1 MANRATTLLATAVAT
16 ACSLSAH
23 ASGPTQADYA
33 KVVLYSNVTIAQ
45 DSASQWGIWEEL
57 EPTAAGP
64 QVPLPLPPQRVAAT
78 EPYRPLGTVTPI
90 TPTTP
95 VAPQPSVPLCVSG
108 AMCGFGVIT
117 SRLQI
122 ETMEEVASAAAISAE
137 APLESMGF
145 QLLATI
151 TQPNEDA
158 NRWQPQALLVNLQG
172 VRSDVTAP
180 TGFVDLG
187 PLEQERS
194 PMGFVHRHESL
205 TDDSYTVV
213 QIETDTSDPGVD
225 AVGRIQG
232 GDIKI
237 SRYVSGVNNAPGTIN
252 SQISSVYGIWGIT
265 TSVQEMDALR
275 MSNAQATYSG
285 KTFNADGASTGGV
298 FMSVNFGSSTFTADF
313 NGGVNVQNPL
323 ANGTLQATAAGT
335 TQVNG
340 ALSFRASGAI
350 SGSLF
355 SANNLQ
361 IAGANNSI
369 TGKVEGAF
377 FGSNAAVAAGVADVT
392 AKIQNSA
399 NEAAITARY
408 ATPFVATRDVA
419 GAQPK

>member
-1 MANRATTLLATAVAT
+1 MANRAPTLLATALAA
-16 ACSLSAH
+16 ACSLSAQ
-23 ASGPTQADYA
+23 AEAPSQADFA

-45 DSASQWGIWEEL
+45 DSANSWGIWEEL
-57 EPTAAGP
+57 EPPAAGP
-64 QVPLPLPPQRVAAT
+64 QAPLPQLAGAVD
-78 EPYRPLGTVTPI
+78 PYRPLGNVTPTTLV

-95 VAPQPSVPLCVSG
+95 VTPQPSVPLCVSG

-117 SRLQI
+117 SRT
-122 ETMEEVASAAAISAE
+122 ESYTMEQPQAVSSE
-137 APLESMGF
+137 APLERMGF

-180 TGFVDLG
+180 TGFVGLG
-187 PLEQERS
+187 PLEQERTD
-194 PMGFVHRHESL
+194 MGFVHSHQSFKEGS
-205 TDDSYTVV
+205 SYTEVR
-213 QIETDTSDPGVD
+213 IATDTSDPGVD
-225 AVGRIQG
+225 AVGRML
-232 GDIKI
+232 GDVVI

-340 ALSFRASGAI
+340 ALSFRASGTI

-355 SANNLQ
+355 SANALQ

-408 ATPFVATRDVA
+408 ATPFVATKDVPNV
-419 GAQPK
+419 QPK

>member
-1 MANRATTLLATAVAT
+1 MANRAKTLLATAVAA
-16 ACSLSAH
+16 ACHLSTH
-23 ASGPTQADYA
+23 ANGPTQADYA

-64 QVPLPLPPQRVAAT
+64 QTPLPQLPGAID
-78 EPYRPLGTVTPI
+78 PYRPLGNVTPTTLI

-95 VAPQPSVPLCVSG
+95 VIPQPSVPLCISG
-108 AMCGFGVIT
+108 AMCGYGVIT
-117 SRLQI
+117 SFNWTERDG
-122 ETMEEVASAAAISAE
+122 MEQPQEVSLD
-137 APLESMGF
+137 APLERMGF

-158 NRWQPQALLVNLQG
+158 NRWQPQALLINLQG
-172 VRSDVTAP
+172 VRTDVTAP
-180 TGFVDLG
+180 TGFTNLG
-187 PLEQERS
+187 PLEQS
-194 PMGFVHRHESL
+194 QISMGFLHRYNDAQEG
-205 TDDSYTVV
+205 SYTYV

-225 AVGRIQG
+225 AVGRMQG
-232 GDIKI
+232 GDILI
-237 SRYVSGVNNAPGTIN
+237 SRYVSGVDGPGRVEN
-252 SQISSVYGIWGIT
+252 QRHEVYGVWGIT
-265 TSVQEMDALR
+265 TSVAEMNELR

-285 KTFNADGASTGGV
+285 KTFDAAGTPTGAV
-298 FMSVNFGSSTFTADF
+298 AMSVNFGSSTFTAAF
-313 NGGVNVQNPL
+313 NGGLDVQNPL
-323 ANGTLQATAAGT
+323 ANGSLQTTAAGT

-340 ALSFRASGAI
+340 ALSFQASGTI

-392 AKIQNSA
+392 AKIQNSP
-399 NEAAITARY
+399 NEAAISARY
-408 ATPFVATRDVA
+408 VTPFVATKDAPNV
-419 GAQPK
+419 QPK

>member
-1 MANRATTLLATAVAT
+1 MANRAPTLLATALAA

-23 ASGPTQADYA
+23 AEAPTQADFA

-45 DSASQWGIWEEL
+45 DSANSWGIWEEL
-57 EPTAAGP
+57 EPPAAGT
-64 QVPLPLPPQRVAAT
+64 QAPLPQLAGAVD
-78 EPYRPLGTVTPI
+78 PYRPLGNVTPTTLI

-95 VAPQPSVPLCVSG
+95 VTPQPSVPLCVSG

-117 SRLQI
+117 SLTESYTLEQPQA
-122 ETMEEVASAAAISAE
+122 VSSE
-137 APLESMGF
+137 APLERMGF

-180 TGFVDLG
+180 TGFVGLG

-194 PMGFVHRHESL
+194 DMGFVH
-205 TDDSYTVV
+205 SYQSFVEGSSSTEAR
-213 QIETDTSDPGVD
+213 IATDTSDPGVD
-225 AVGRIQG
+225 AVGRML
-232 GDIKI
+232 GDIVI
-237 SRYVSGVNNAPGTIN
+237 SRYVSGVDAPGTVN
-252 SQISSVYGIWGIT
+252 SQRSFVYGVWGIT
-265 TSVQEMDALR
+265 TSVAEMNELR

-285 KTFNADGASTGGV
+285 KTFNAAGVSTGGV

-313 NGGVNVQNPL
+313 NGGLNAQNPL
-323 ANGTLQATAAGT
+323 ANGTLQTTASGT
-335 TQVNG
+335 TQVDG

-361 IAGANNSI
+361 IAGPNNSI

-377 FGSNAAVAAGVADVT
+377 FGSNAAVAAGVVDVT
-392 AKIQNSA
+392 AKIQNSP
-399 NEAAITARY
+399 NEAAVSARY
-408 ATPFVATRDVA
+408 AAPFVATKDVPN
-419 GAQPK
+419 AQPALVK

>member
-64 QVPLPLPPQRVAAT
+64 QAPLPPQRVAAT

-117 SRLQI
+117 SRS
-122 ETMEEVASAAAISAE
+122 ETYVMEEVASAAAISVE
-137 APLESMGF
+137 APLEGMGF
-145 QLLATI
+145 QLLATV
-151 TQPNEDA
+151 TQANEDA

-180 TGFVDLG
+180 TGIVGLG
-187 PLEQERS
+187 PLEQERTE
-194 PMGFVHRHESL
+194 MGFVHSHESFVEGS
-205 TDDSYTVV
+205 SYTSAR
-213 QIETDTSDPGVD
+213 IATDTSDPGVD
-225 AVGRIQG
+225 AVGLML
-232 GDIKI
+232 GDIVI
-237 SRYVSGVNNAPGTIN
+237 SRYVSGANNAPGTIN
-252 SQISSVYGIWGIT
+252 SQSSFVYGVWGIT
-265 TSVQEMDALR
+265 TSVQEMSALR

-285 KTFNADGASTGGV
+285 KTFDAAGQQTGT
-298 FMSVNFGSSTFTADF
+298 MSLSANFGASTFTADF
-313 NGGVNVQNPL
+313 NGGINVQNPL
-323 ANGTLQATAAGT
+323 ANGTLQTTAAGT

-361 IAGANNSI
+361 IAGPNNSI

-399 NEAAITARY
+399 NDPAITARY
-408 ATPFVATRDVA
+408 ATPFVATKDVA